1 MTRTGQR
8 FARTLAAAFSI
19 AALAMTGA
27 CGSDKADD
35 ATDDTDVDTSDITQ
49 LTVTPGTLTIA
60 TGEPAYEPW
69 VLNDDPESG
78 EGFEAA
84 LAYEVAE
91 RLGFDADDV
100 VWTRTSFETAIAP
113 GDKDWD
119 LNIQQFGIT
128 DERRQAV
135 DFSSPYFKD
144 TRSIIVKADSEYADA
159 TSLADFDG
167 AVIGATVGTQGY
179 TIASER
185 LTDDVQTF
193 NDDASLAQALDA
205 GQIDALVTD
214 TTTCVYMVDSG
225 EVTDGVVVGRIA
237 DSEDEEGMGIVLPQ
251 GSALTDAVTDVI
263 DEMTEDGTL
272 EELQETW
279 LAEYTT
285 DLIELA

>member
-1 MTRTGQR
+1 MTRTEQR

-27 CGSDKADD
+27 CGSDTADD

-91 RLGFDADDV
+91 RLGFDDDDV